1 MPLLRTMTPMIVRSW
16 AVAVLGALALA
27 GCVPTSV
34 SNLTPR
40 TVPANPTR
48 TYPFEVTWNTARRG
62 VKTDAV
68 SAWVVIDGVLY
79 PMTRVPVAA
88 NRWEALVPVP
98 AGRTYVPYKY
108 RFDYS
113 IPGVV
118 SKTPTSEWSQEY
130 RLVVPPQ

>member
-1 MPLLRTMTPMIVRSW
+1 MPLPRTMGPMNVRPL
-16 AVAVLGALALA
+16 AVAILGALALA

-40 TVPANPTR
+40 TVAATPTR
-48 TYPFEVTWNTARRG
+48 TYPFEVTWDTSRRG
-62 VKTDAV
+62 VNADAV
-68 SAWVVIDGVLY
+68 KAWVVIDGVLY
-79 PMTRVPVAA
+79 PMTRVPVAL

-98 AGRTYVPYKY
+98 EGRTYVPYKY

-118 SKTPTSEWSQEY
+118 SKTPTSEWSAEY